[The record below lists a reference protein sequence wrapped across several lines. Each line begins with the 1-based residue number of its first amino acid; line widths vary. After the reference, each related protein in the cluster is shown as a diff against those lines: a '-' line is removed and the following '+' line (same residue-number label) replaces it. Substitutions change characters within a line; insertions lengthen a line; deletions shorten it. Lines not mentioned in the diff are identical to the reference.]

1 MTRPAALLAATSA
14 LAALLATPAQ
24 ARDLAH
30 DFTADLASQMPPM
43 GIEPAA
49 LSVIDYHLP
58 EQTADLSR
66 ISAIPGDLPI
76 SGMEGGLDTIS
87 QTPTAALQ
95 AYGPPDDSYAPDP
108 RWLDPETGGQRLSFA
123 SQADAVKWEFGAVML
138 YYTATNGAK
147 LFDNPE
153 WPHGS
158 TEGWFGLETNNM
170 GVDKLTHA
178 YSAYVISE
186 LLHHRLRRKTG
197 DAPGI
202 QYTAAALGFGAMLY
216 TEFWDSIEP
225 TGGWSWEDVTF
236 NGLGAGFSALRN
248 SVPGMAE
255 KLDYRLMIQPQEGR
269 YRLSGKKHFEAQWH
283 FFALKL
289 AGFEGLRETPLR
301 YVELDLGYRAEDFT
315 NPDREAGIRPKRHVF
330 VGVSLNFSEIV
341 RKFAGGSQYGRAAA
355 SALEY
360 IQPPYTMLSTN
371 LTD

>member
-1 MTRPAALLAATSA
+1 M
-14 LAALLATPAQ
+14 LAALPALAILSAVPAR
-24 ARDLAH
+24 AGDLAPAT
-30 DFTADLASQMPPM
+30 DLSAITIQSAGLSLADWRL
-43 GIEPAA
+43 PADG
-49 LSVIDYHLP
+49 V
-58 EQTADLSR
+58 DLSR
-66 ISAIPGDLPI
+66 ITAEPAAAFAQGAVVD
-76 SGMEGGLDTIS
+76 ED
-87 QTPTAALQ
+87 AALGGITRETVPGQ
-95 AYGPPDDSYAPDP
+95 ETYGPKDAAAAARWADPD
-108 RWLDPETGGQRLSFA
+108 TGGQRLSFA

-147 LFDNPE
+147 LFDDPE
-153 WPHGS
+153 WPHGQV
-158 TEGWFGLETNNM
+158 EGWFGRDTNNM

-178 YSAYVISE
+178 YSSYVISE

-225 TGGWSWEDVTF
+225 TGGWSWEDVAF

-248 SVPGMAE
+248 SVPGLDQ

-289 AGFEGLRETPLR
+289 AGFDGLRQTPLR

-330 VGVSLNFSEIV
+330 VGVSLNFSEIM
-341 RKFAGGSQYGRAAA
+341 RRFAGGNRYGRAAA

-371 LTD
+371 ITE